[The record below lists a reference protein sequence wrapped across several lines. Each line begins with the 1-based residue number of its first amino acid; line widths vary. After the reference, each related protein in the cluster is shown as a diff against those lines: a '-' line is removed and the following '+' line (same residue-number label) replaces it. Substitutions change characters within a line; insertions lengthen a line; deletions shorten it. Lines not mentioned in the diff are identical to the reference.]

1 MIVVV
6 LTGSIAMGKS
16 TTATMFNRRKIPIFD
31 ADKVVHNLF
40 SRGGAA
46 VGMVTEHFPSV
57 IANDKVDRTVLGQIV
72 FDDPHRLSIL
82 ESIIHPLVDKERNQ
96 FLQSHRRRKTK
107 MVVLDIP
114 LFYETKKR
122 YKRDF
127 VCVVSAPGFLQR
139 QRALGR
145 PGMTRQKLDA
155 ILARQMPDYEKRKRS
170 NFVVPTGLGL
180 AYTNRRLR
188 RTLNKI
194 RRCRNV
200 I

>member
-31 ADKVVHNLF
+31 ADKLVHSFF
-40 SRGGAA
+40 SKGGAA
-46 VGMVTEHFPSV
+46 VGMVNEHFPSA
-57 IANDKVDRTVLGQIV
+57 ITDDTVDRAVLGEIV
-72 FDDPHRLSIL
+72 FGDPHRLSIL
-82 ESIIHPLVDKERNQ
+82 ESIIHPLVDNERNR
-96 FLQSHRRRKTK
+96 FLQRHRRRKTK
-107 MVVLDIP
+107 IVVLDVP
-114 LFYETKKR
+114 LFYEIKKR
-122 YKRDF
+122 YKSDF

-155 ILARQMPDYEKRKRS
+155 ILARQMPDHEKRKRS
-170 NFVVPTGLGL
+170 NFVIPTGLGI

-194 RRCRNV
+194 RQCRNV

>member
-1 MIVVV
+1 
-6 LTGSIAMGKS
+6 
-16 TTATMFNRRKIPIFD
+16 MFHRRKIPVFD

-40 SRGGAA
+40 NRDGP
-46 VGMVTEHFPSV
+46 VLRLVEKHFPSAV
-57 IANDKVDRTVLGQIV
+57 TDNRVDRAVLGKIV
-72 FDDPHRLSIL
+72 FGDPNRLCIL
-82 ESIIHPLVDKERNQ
+82 ESIIHPLVDIERKR
-96 FLQSHRRRKTK
+96 FLQSHRRGKTK

-114 LFYETKKR
+114 LFYETKKQ

-139 QRALGR
+139 QRALAR
-145 PGMTRQKLDA
+145 PGMTQQKLDA
-155 ILARQMPDYEKRKRS
+155 ILVRQMPDHEKRKRS
-170 NFVVPTGLGL
+170 NFVVPTGLGI

-194 RRCRNV
+194 RHCRNV

>member
-16 TTATMFNRRKIPIFD
+16 TTATMFIRRKIPIFD
-31 ADKVVHNLF
+31 ADKTVHNLF

-46 VGMVTEHFPSV
+46 VEMVNEHFPSA
-57 IANDKVDRTVLGQIV
+57 ITNNKVDRATLGQIV
-72 FDDPHRLSIL
+72 FGDPCRLSIL
-82 ESIIHPLVDKERNQ
+82 ESIIHPLVDKERSR

-114 LFYETKKR
+114 LFYEIKKQ
-122 YKRDF
+122 YKSDF
-127 VCVVSAPGFLQR
+127 VCVISAPSFLQR

-145 PGMTRQKLDA
+145 PGMTRQKLNA

-170 NFVVPTGLGL
+170 NFVIPTGLGI
-180 AYTNRRLR
+180 AYTNRLLSRI
-188 RTLNKI
+188 LNQI
-194 RRCRNV
+194 RQR
-200 I
+200 